1 MSSDARARALAI
13 VNGRVAA
20 LDGTDGTIHIDPKDL
35 ARRVYPDSRSST
47 RGPRSPEPRHI
58 HLMSAVLLDWSRAPP
73 AGVEVQEVEAY
84 DRVILRVR
92 RVRT

>member
-13 VNGRVAA
+13 VNARVAT
-20 LDGTDGTIHIDPKDL
+20 LDGTMHIDPKDL
-35 ARRVYPDSRSST
+35 ARRIFPDSRSST

-73 AGVEVQEVEAY
+73 AGVEVQEVEAF

>member
-1 MSSDARARALAI
+1 MSSDARARALKI
-13 VNGRVAA
+13 INGRIAA
-20 LDGTDGTIHIDPKDL
+20 LDGTTIHIDPKDL

-58 HLMSAVLLDWSRAPP
+58 HLMSAVLLDWARAPP
-73 AGVEVQEVEAY
+73 AGVEVQEVEAF

>member
-1 MSSDARARALAI
+1 MSSDARARALRI
-13 VNGRVAA
+13 VNDRVAA
-20 LDGTDGTIHIDPKDL
+20 LDGTMHIDPKDL

-73 AGVEVQEVEAY
+73 AGVEVQEVEAF
-84 DRVILRVR
+84 DRVILQVR

>member
-1 MSSDARARALAI
+1 
-13 VNGRVAA
+13 
-20 LDGTDGTIHIDPKDL
+20 
-35 ARRVYPDSRSST
+35 
-47 RGPRSPEPRHI
+47 
-58 HLMSAVLLDWSRAPP
+58 MSAVLLDWSRAPP

>member
-1 MSSDARARALAI
+1 MSSDARARALEI
-13 VNGRVAA
+13 INGRIAA
-20 LDGTDGTIHIDPKDL
+20 LDGTTIHIDPKDL

-58 HLMSAVLLDWSRAPP
+58 HLMSAVLLDWARAPP

>member
-1 MSSDARARALAI
+1 MSSDARARALEI
-13 VNGRVAA
+13 INGRIAA
-20 LDGTDGTIHIDPKDL
+20 LDGTMHIDPKDL

-58 HLMSAVLLDWSRAPP
+58 HLMSAVLLDWARAPP
-73 AGVEVQEVEAY
+73 AGVEVQEVEAF

>member
-1 MSSDARARALAI
+1 MSSDARARALEI
-13 VNGRVAA
+13 INGRIAA
-20 LDGTDGTIHIDPKDL
+20 LDGTTIHIDPKDL

-73 AGVEVQEVEAY
+73 AGVEVQEVEAF

>member
-13 VNGRVAA
+13 VNARVAA
-20 LDGTDGTIHIDPKDL
+20 LDGTMNIDPKDL

-73 AGVEVQEVEAY
+73 DGVEVQEVEAF

-92 RVRT
+92 RVR